1 MVAHLKNLVV
11 SMSFGMKCVLA
22 LLLGIAVALVF
33 PQYCYLWAPAG
44 SMFLRAS
51 QLVTM
56 PFIMLELLCSLG
68 ELSNTSLRTLV
79 RAGGAALLFI
89 FVAAGAAVLL
99 VPTWLPPIV
108 SSTFFTPSMLDTPA
122 PVNLLE
128 KFIPFNIF
136 GAMAE
141 DNFPAV
147 VLFSCFAGFA
157 LQRLPNN
164 GVLLAPLNSAR
175 DLFRSLNKIVIRT
188 TPVAVFALVSTT
200 ISGSDHSELLRL
212 HALPVIGLLG
222 LLLLSVFVLSIT
234 MSVSTLTWTELWRI
248 LKAPLILTA
257 STSSLIIS
265 LPTLVTTLQEVLA
278 EKFKDRNADVLDTC
292 REQIGAAVP
301 VGFALP
307 TLGQV
312 YMLFITPFIGWYV
325 NHPFTVSEK
334 FRLLATG
341 IPGSLGGIRSAVRQ
355 ELAEAGLPEH
365 LLNIVFLN
373 TEWIY
378 RSEKT
383 LSLIGLVVLALIV
396 VGATTGT
403 LRLQKRRLIGS
414 LLISSLLALG
424 LTYGVSAL
432 LSHTLANSY
441 NRDAVLRARTTL
453 VKPTS
458 SVRHVAS
465 LSAVEQA
472 TLEAFPALAVTLD
485 SIRERRYVRIGLRSG
500 EYPWAYSNAS
510 GSLVGYDIDVLQAA
524 ANFSGLEFRMVVAP
538 VEVLESMLERQQ
550 IDLAIGGIEEN
561 LYRSAKVVATQGY
574 QLVHKALLVHQDR
587 IQLVQSAESHR
598 LGRPLRIAVSETFL
612 PSPVLKDHIEED
624 LGSPGPPVSVS
635 FTRIPST
642 SQFLDG
648 ASAAQYDALLTTA
661 EGGSSWSVIYPET
674 NVLTVFGRELPNQ
687 MVILLGGK
695 DPQWHTFLNQWIS
708 VQEAEGLFRRLYKH
722 WILVEN

>member
-1 MVAHLKNLVV
+1 MVAHLKKLVV
-11 SMSFGMKCVLA
+11 SMSFGMKCVTA
-22 LLLGIAVALVF
+22 LLLGIAVAFVI

-44 SMFLRAS
+44 TIFLRAS

-68 ELSNTSLRTLV
+68 ELSNSSLRTLV
-79 RAGGAALLFI
+79 RAGGAALLFLFI
-89 FVAAGAAVLL
+89 AAGAAVVL

-108 SSTFFTPSMLDTPA
+108 ASTFFTPSMLDSPE

-164 GVLLAPLNSAR
+164 AVLLAPLNSAR
-175 DLFRSLNKIVIRT
+175 DLFRSLNKIVIRM
-188 TPVAVFALVSTT
+188 TPIAVFALVSTT

-222 LLLLSVFVLSIT
+222 LLLLSVFVVSMT
-234 MSVSTLTWTELWRI
+234 MSVSALTWQELWQI

-278 EKFKDRNADVLDTC
+278 EKFKGRNPDVLETC

-325 NHPFTVSEK
+325 NQPFTLSEK

-403 LRLQKRRLIGS
+403 LRLHKRRLVGS
-414 LLISSLLALG
+414 LLVSGILGLG
-424 LTYGVSAL
+424 LTFGVNAL

-441 NRDAVLRARTTL
+441 NRDTVLRARTAL
-453 VKPTS
+453 IKPTS
-458 SVRHVAS
+458 SLRQIGSLTTVDQAS
-465 LSAVEQA
+465 LDTYPSQPV
-472 TLEAFPALAVTLD
+472 VLD
-485 SIRERRYVRIGLRSG
+485 SIRQRSYIRVGVRSG

-510 GSLVGYDIDVLQAA
+510 GGLVGYDIDVLQAA
-524 ANFSGLEFRMVVAP
+524 ANFSGLEFRLVIAP
-538 VEVLESMLERQQ
+538 AEVLETMLERQQ

-561 LYRSAKVVATQGY
+561 LYRSVKVYATQGY

-587 IQLVQSAESHR
+587 TQLVQSAESHR
-598 LGRPLRIAVSETFL
+598 LGRPLRIAVAESFL
-612 PSPVLKDHIEED
+612 PSSVLKDHIEED
-624 LGSPGPPVSVS
+624 LGNPGPPVGVS
-635 FTRIPST
+635 FARISSTR
-642 SQFLDG
+642 QFLDDSSG
-648 ASAAQYDALLTTA
+648 TRYDALLTTA
-661 EGGSSWSVIYPET
+661 EGGSSWSVLYPET
-674 NVLTVFGRELPNQ
+674 NVLTVFGRDLPNQ
-687 MVILLGGK
+687 MVMLLGGK
-695 DPQWHTFLNQWIS
+695 DPQWLTFLNQWIS
-708 VQEAEGLFRRLYKH
+708 VQEAEGLFRRLYNH